1 MKHSLGNKF
10 LKNEIRT
17 RFPLRH
23 ESTRKSHIA
32 MQRNVFTLIEL
43 LVVIAIIAILASMLL
58 PALSKAKDVAK
69 SILCINNLKH
79 IGLAT
84 FSYGTDWEELA
95 APPFFDTN
103 EQAGY
108 KQHWTYKLEPYTG
121 IPAPGCWDFK
131 DMKGIWK
138 CTGSG
143 LISSSRTVL
152 NGTPSTYGI
161 NSNLNVANQYYNA
174 FAKSTDGSVTKYNS
188 GGIKVFEIKYPSTL
202 GVVGCTGWEGPATAN
217 VEYRP
222 STVSRNSAPD
232 NFGLGFWHSRKTN
245 IYFFDGHV
253 AGLTYAEAMAPKST
267 MYGCYAIFK

>member
-1 MKHSLGNKF
+1 MKNSTGNQL

-17 RFPLRH
+17 KSRLGG
-23 ESTRKSHIA
+23 EAGLESHISLL
-32 MQRNVFTLIEL
+32 RNMFTMVEL
-43 LVVIAIIAILASMLL
+43 LVVITIISILAAMLL

-84 FSYGTDWEELA
+84 FSYGTDWGELA
-95 APPFFDTN
+95 APPAFDTN
-103 EQAGY
+103 EQAG
-108 KQHWTYKLEPYTG
+108 KQVWTYKLEPYTG

-152 NGTPSTYGI
+152 NGIPSTYGI
-161 NSNLNVANQYYNA
+161 NGNLNAGNLRYSA
-174 FAKSTDGSVTKYNS
+174 FATSAASTTTQYNS
-188 GGIKVFEIKYPSTL
+188 GGIKTFEIKYPSTL

-217 VEYRP
+217 LEYRP
-222 STVSRNSAPD
+222 SLVSRNSAPD

-245 IYFFDGHV
+245 IYFFDGHAV
-253 AGLTYAEAMAPKST
+253 GQTYSEALAPKT
-267 MYGCYAIFK
+267 PAYGCYAIFK